1 MKEQNSKRC
10 KANVWVG
17 FHTHQC
23 LRIAWKDG
31 YCKQHHPDNV
41 KQRQEESMARY
52 EEKEKQH
59 LPYKLEQAK
68 QTYRRIGKRN
78 TKTKRRKRVNNKNEK
93 LHCSFLWKE

>member
-23 LRIAWKDG
+23 LRISWKDG

-52 EEKEKQH
+52 EEKRKQS
-59 LPYKLEQAK
+59 LPYKLEQANE
-68 QTYRRIGKRN
+68 RIEEL
-78 TKTKRRKRVNNKNEK
+78 EK
-93 LHCSFLWKE
+93 EIQKLKGERE